1 MLPILFLALIVLFPV
16 CSDAAYKI
24 YLRNGSVISGV
35 SSYEKTDGVV
45 NIFFGGGSLGVP
57 KDDVLKIE
65 ETEAP
70 EMDFRMKQAP
80 EGRGEASPSPSP
92 PPPPPAETVDKSPQV
107 DSLKTQIESVDEEL
121 RATETEEAGLVQ
133 QINDR
138 KNVRL
143 SYNTLQLR
151 QLESDL
157 APLRQ
162 QLSDVQMKKG
172 ALLQKKADL
181 EAQLKVLQ

>member
-1 MLPILFLALIVLFPV
+1 MLSILLWVLILLFPI

-24 YLRNGSVISGV
+24 YLKNGSVISGV
-35 SSYEKTDGVV
+35 SSYEKGNGDV
-45 NIFFGGGSLGVP
+45 NIFFGGGSMGIP
-57 KDDVLKIE
+57 AKDILKIE
-65 ETEAP
+65 EAETP
-70 EMDFRMKQAP
+70 ERDFRIQQAP
-80 EGRGEASPSPSP
+80 EGREEAPPPPSP
-92 PPPPPAETVDKSPQV
+92 PPMETIDRSPQV
-107 DSLKTQIESVDEEL
+107 DSLKAQIEGVDGEL
-121 RATETEEAGLVQ
+121 KATETEEADLVQ
-133 QINDR
+133 RINDR

-143 SYNTLQLR
+143 TYNSLQLR

-181 EAQLKVLQ
+181 EAQLKALQ

>member
-1 MLPILFLALIVLFPV
+1 MLSIFLWILILLLPV

-24 YLRNGSVISGV
+24 YLKNGSVISGV
-35 SSYEKTDGVV
+35 SSYEKTDGNV
-45 NIFFGGGSLGVP
+45 NIFFGGGSMGIPARDILR
-57 KDDVLKIE
+57 IE
-65 ETEAP
+65 ETETP

-80 EGRGEASPSPSP
+80 EGREEAP
-92 PPPPPAETVDKSPQV
+92 PPPPPPIDTVDKSPQM
-107 DSLKTQIESVDEEL
+107 DSLKAQIEAVDAEI
-121 RATETEEAGLVQ
+121 RATETEETDLVQ
-133 QINDR
+133 RINDR

-143 SYNTLQLR
+143 TYNSLQLR

-181 EAQLKVLQ
+181 EAQLKALQ

>member
-1 MLPILFLALIVLFPV
+1 MLTIFLWVLILLFPV
-16 CSDAAYKI
+16 CSNAAYKI
-24 YLRNGSVISGV
+24 YLKNGSVIPGV
-35 SSYEKTDGVV
+35 SSYEKTDGDV
-45 NIFFGGGSLGVP
+45 NIFFGGGSMGIP
-57 KDDVLKIE
+57 SKDILKIE

-70 EMDFRMKQAP
+70 EMDFRMKQVP
-80 EGRGEASPSPSP
+80 EGSEVTPSP
-92 PPPPPAETVDKSPQV
+92 PPPPMETVDKSPQV
-107 DSLKTQIESVDEEL
+107 NSLKAQLESVDAEIKD
-121 RATETEEAGLVQ
+121 TETEEATLVQ
-133 QINDR
+133 RINDR

-143 SYNTLQLR
+143 TYNTLQLK

-181 EAQLKVLQ
+181 EAQLEALQ

>member
-1 MLPILFLALIVLFPV
+1 MLRIFLWVLILLFPV
-16 CSDAAYKI
+16 CSDATYKI
-24 YLRNGSVISGV
+24 YLKNGSVISGV
-35 SSYEKTDGVV
+35 SSYEKADGDV
-45 NIFFGGGSLGVP
+45 NVFFGGGSMGIP
-57 KDDVLKIE
+57 AGDILKIE

-80 EGRGEASPSPSP
+80 EGREEAPPPPSP
-92 PPPPPAETVDKSPQV
+92 PPMETIDRSPQV
-107 DSLKTQIESVDEEL
+107 DSLKAQIEGVDAEL
-121 RATETEEAGLVQ
+121 KATETEEADLVQ
-133 QINDR
+133 RINDR

-143 SYNTLQLR
+143 SYNSLQLK

-181 EAQLKVLQ
+181 EAQLKALQ

>member
-1 MLPILFLALIVLFPV
+1 MLSILLWVLILLFPI

-24 YLRNGSVISGV
+24 YLKNGSVISGV
-35 SSYEKTDGVV
+35 SSYEKGNGDV
-45 NIFFGGGSLGVP
+45 NIFFGGGSMGIP
-57 KDDVLKIE
+57 AKDVLKIE
-65 ETEAP
+65 ETETR
-70 EMDFRMKQAP
+70 ERDFRMQQAP
-80 EGRGEASPSPSP
+80 EGREEAP
-92 PPPPPAETVDKSPQV
+92 PPPPPPPMETIDKSPQV
-107 DSLKTQIESVDEEL
+107 NSLKAQIETVDAEIKATEDEE
-121 RATETEEAGLVQ
+121 ANLVQ
-133 QINDR
+133 RINDR

-143 SYNTLQLR
+143 TYNSLQLR

-181 EAQLKVLQ
+181 EAQLKALQ

>member
-1 MLPILFLALIVLFPV
+1 MLPILLWVLIVLFPV

-24 YLRNGSVISGV
+24 YLKNGSVISGV

-57 KDDVLKIE
+57 KNDILKIE

-80 EGRGEASPSPSP
+80 EGREETPPPSP
-92 PPPPPAETVDKSPQV
+92 PPSPTETIDRTPQV
-107 DSLKTQIESVDEEL
+107 DSLKAQIESVDAEIKS
-121 RATETEEAGLVQ
+121 TETEEAGLVQ
-133 QINDR
+133 RINDR
-138 KNVRL
+138 RGARL
-143 SYNTLQLR
+143 SYNSLQMR

-157 APLRQ
+157 APMRQ
-162 QLSDVQMKKG
+162 QLSDVQMRKG

-181 EAQLKVLQ
+181 EAQLKLLE

>member
-1 MLPILFLALIVLFPV
+1 MLPIFLLVLVLLFPV

-35 SSYEKTDGVV
+35 SSYERTDGDVD
-45 NIFFGGGSLGVP
+45 IFFGGGSMGIP
-57 KDDVLKIE
+57 AKDILKIE

-80 EGRGEASPSPSP
+80 EGREEAPPPSP
-92 PPPPPAETVDKSPQV
+92 PPSTETIDKSPQV
-107 DSLKTQIESVDEEL
+107 DSLTAQIETVDAEIK
-121 RATETEEAGLVQ
+121 ATETEEANLVQ
-133 QINDR
+133 RINDR
-138 KNVRL
+138 RNVRL
-143 SYNTLQLR
+143 TYNSLQLR

>member
-1 MLPILFLALIVLFPV
+1 MLPILFLVLILLFPV
-16 CSDAAYKI
+16 CSGAAYKI
-24 YLRNGSVISGV
+24 YLKNGSVIPGV
-35 SSYEKTDGVV
+35 SSYEKTNGDV
-45 NIFFGGGSLGVP
+45 NIFFGGGSMGIP
-57 KDDVLKIE
+57 AKDILKIE
-65 ETEAP
+65 ESNAP

-80 EGRGEASPSPSP
+80 EGREVAP
-92 PPPPPAETVDKSPQV
+92 PPPPSPSETIDRSPQV
-107 DSLKTQIESVDEEL
+107 DSLKAQIEAVDAEL
-121 RATETEEAGLVQ
+121 KATETEEADLVQ
-133 QINDR
+133 RINDR

-143 SYNTLQLR
+143 TYNSLQLR

-181 EAQLKVLQ
+181 EAQLKALQ

>member
-1 MLPILFLALIVLFPV
+1 MLPILFLVLILLFPV

-24 YLRNGSVISGV
+24 YLKNGSVIPGV
-35 SSYEKTDGVV
+35 SSYEKTNGDV
-45 NIFFGGGSLGVP
+45 NIFFGGGSMGIP
-57 KDDVLKIE
+57 AKDILRIE
-65 ETEAP
+65 ETNAP

-80 EGRGEASPSPSP
+80 EGREVAP
-92 PPPPPAETVDKSPQV
+92 PPPPPPSETIDRSPQV
-107 DSLKTQIESVDEEL
+107 DSLKAQIETVDTEL
-121 RATETEEAGLVQ
+121 KASETEEADLVQ
-133 QINDR
+133 RINDR

-143 SYNTLQLR
+143 TYNSLQLR

-181 EAQLKVLQ
+181 EAQIKALQ

>member
-1 MLPILFLALIVLFPV
+1 M
-16 CSDAAYKI
+16 
-24 YLRNGSVISGV
+24 N
-35 SSYEKTDGVV
+35 
-45 NIFFGGGSLGVP
+45 
-57 KDDVLKIE
+57 
-65 ETEAP
+65 
-70 EMDFRMKQAP
+70 
-80 EGRGEASPSPSP
+80 
-92 PPPPPAETVDKSPQV
+92 
-107 DSLKTQIESVDEEL
+107 SLKAQIESVDAEIK
-121 RATETEEAGLVQ
+121 ATETEEADLVQ
-133 QINDR
+133 RINDR

-143 SYNTLQLR
+143 SYNSLQLR

>member
-1 MLPILFLALIVLFPV
+1 LVLILLFPV

-35 SSYEKTDGVV
+35 SSYEKTNGDV
-45 NIFFGGGSLGVP
+45 NIFFGGGSMGIP
-57 KDDVLKIE
+57 ATDILKIE
-65 ETEAP
+65 ETNAP
-70 EMDFRMKQAP
+70 EMDFRMQQAP
-80 EGRGEASPSPSP
+80 EGGEVAP
-92 PPPPPAETVDKSPQV
+92 PPPPPPMQTIDNSSQMN
-107 DSLKTQIESVDEEL
+107 SLKAQIESVDAEIK
-121 RATETEEAGLVQ
+121 ATETEEADLVQ
-133 QINDR
+133 RINDR

-143 SYNTLQLR
+143 SYNSLQLR